1 MLPQGL
7 SGQRTH
13 LPVQETLVWSL
24 GQDDPLEKEMATHS
38 SILAREIPRTEE
50 PGGLQ
55 SMASERVGHNW
66 VTEHIAA
73 LYSITWIYHDLL
85 IFSPIDGHADCF
97 WFLDIKNE
105 TAMNIV
111 AQIFQEHISWI
122 GFHISW
128 INIYKFNYRVIGWI
142 MLNFLRNW
150 KTILHNVCTI

>member
-1 MLPQGL
+1 M
-7 SGQRTH
+7 
-13 LPVQETLVWSL
+13 
-24 GQDDPLEKEMATHS
+24 
-38 SILAREIPRTEE
+38 
-50 PGGLQ
+50 
-55 SMASERVGHNW
+55 
-66 VTEHIAA
+66 TEHIAA

-97 WFLDIKNE
+97 WFLDIEKE

-142 MLNFLRNW
+142 MLNFLRN
-150 KTILHNVCTI
+150 